1 MVTSFPEF
9 PNKMEKNL
17 TSGRSDPSGEWG
29 PHATSKNVICNIKTQ
44 LLQHQKKIVEKML
57 PSIDVKTPPQ
67 HLIYVAWN
75 IQIHMKHLNKNAMFS
90 SHKCNMCL
98 KHLQDC
104 NI

>member
-1 MVTSFPEF
+1 MQHQKTLS
-9 PNKMEKNL
+9 
-17 TSGRSDPSGEWG
+17 
-29 PHATSKNVICNIKTQ
+29 ATSKLNFCNI
-44 LLQHQKKIVEKML
+44 KKIVEKML

-90 SHKCNMCL
+90 SDKCNMCL

-104 NI
+104 SI